1 MLSITHE
8 FLLRSIHV
16 EPKLHFCGVAG
27 LKKTEN
33 LDYRLQE
40 FARIPVL
47 SSWPLES
54 LMNKHPAAERIE
66 CFFPVV
72 RA

>member
-1 MLSITHE
+1 MLSIIHE

-47 SSWPLES
+47 SSWPLD
-54 LMNKHPAAERIE
+54 P
-66 CFFPVV
+66 
-72 RA
+72 